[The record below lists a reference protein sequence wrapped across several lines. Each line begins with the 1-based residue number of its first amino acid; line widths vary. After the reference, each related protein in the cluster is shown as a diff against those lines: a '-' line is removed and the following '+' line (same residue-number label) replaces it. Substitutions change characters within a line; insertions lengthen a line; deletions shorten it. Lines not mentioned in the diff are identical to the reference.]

1 MKVLL
6 CTPYLETPD
15 VVSSGIGTWAR
26 NIMAYNQQTGNSI
39 DVIPVS
45 FDRHTHIEEYTV
57 RGIRRYRTGI
67 KEVGKCVIKALG
79 KIKTEKPDVIHV
91 CTSGNL
97 GFIKDLILV
106 RAARKRGIRSIVH
119 LHFGRVP
126 SIIKEKGFEYRLLRK
141 VLHTADMVVT
151 IDGKSYQALSN
162 LGYSNIAYIP
172 NPISDTFLH
181 EVREQENNTTRN
193 YKSAIFVGHVIL
205 TKGVVELVEGCS
217 KVEGLSLRIIG
228 KCANDMKERLTTL
241 ATKREDGK
249 WMKVVGEIPYSQVI
263 KEMLQADSFLFPSYT
278 EAFPNVILEA
288 MACGCPIASSN
299 VGAIPE
305 ILDCDGVTAGICY
318 PPQSA
323 KEVAQAANA
332 LYADDTYRKRL
343 AEKAK
348 EKVYSKYTTEKI
360 WPQLTNIW
368 KDVNNREIINYENI
382 RHNSDI
388 Q

>member
-26 NIMAYNQQTGNSI
+26 NIMRYNRQTGNSI
-39 DVIPVS
+39 DIVPVS

-57 RGIRRYRTGI
+57 RGLRRYRTGI
-67 KEVGKCVIKALG
+67 KEVGKSAIKALHR
-79 KIKTEKPDVIHV
+79 IKTEKPDVIHI

-97 GFIKDLILV
+97 GFIKDIILA

-126 SIIKEKGFEYRLLRK
+126 SIIEEKGFEYRLLRK
-141 VLHTADMVVT
+141 LLSTADMLVT
-151 IDGKSYQALSN
+151 IDGKSYQALSH
-162 LGYSNIAYIP
+162 LGYKNIAYIP

-181 EVREQENNTTRN
+181 EVRKQENTITRS

-217 KVEGLSLRIIG
+217 KVEGLSLKIIG
-228 KCANDMKERLTTL
+228 KCADEMKEKLTSL
-241 ATKREDGK
+241 AAKREDGK
-249 WMKVVGEIPYSQVI
+249 WMNVVGEIPYSQVI
-263 KEMLQADSFLFPSYT
+263 KEMLQADALLFPSYT

-305 ILDCDGVTAGICY
+305 MLDCNGVIAGICY
-318 PPQSA
+318 NPQSV
-323 KEVAQAANA
+323 EEITQAVNA
-332 LYADDTYRKRL
+332 LYADDTYRNQL

-348 EKVYSKYTTEKI
+348 EKVYSTYTTEKI
-360 WPQLTNIW
+360 WPQLINIW
-368 KDVNNREIINYENI
+368 ENKISLEEIIK
-382 RHNSDI
+382 
-388 Q
+388 

>member
-26 NIMAYNQQTGNSI
+26 NIMRYNRLTGNSI
-39 DVIPVS
+39 DIVPVS

-57 RGIRRYRTGI
+57 RGLRRYRTGI
-67 KEVGKCVIKALG
+67 KEVGKSAIKALRR
-79 KIKTEKPDVIHV
+79 IKTEKPDVIHI

-97 GFIKDLILV
+97 GFIKDIILA

-126 SIIKEKGFEYRLLRK
+126 SIIEEKGFEYRLLRK
-141 VLHTADMVVT
+141 LLSTADMLVT
-151 IDGKSYQALSN
+151 IDRKSYQALSH
-162 LGYSNIAYIP
+162 LGYKNIAYIP
-172 NPISDTFLH
+172 NPISDTFLL
-181 EVREQENNTTRN
+181 EVRKQENTITRS

-228 KCANDMKERLTTL
+228 KCADEMKEKLTSL
-241 ATKREDGK
+241 AAKREDGK
-249 WMKVVGEIPYSQVI
+249 WMNVVGEIPYSQVI
-263 KEMLQADSFLFPSYT
+263 KEMLQADALLFPSYT

-305 ILDCDGVTAGICY
+305 MLDCNGVIAGICY
-318 PPQSA
+318 NPQSV
-323 KEVAQAANA
+323 EEITQAVNA
-332 LYADDTYRKRL
+332 LYADDTYRNQL

-348 EKVYSKYTTEKI
+348 EKVYSTYTTEKI

-368 KDVNNREIINYENI
+368 ENKISLEEIIK
-382 RHNSDI
+382 
-388 Q
+388 

>member
-26 NIMAYNQQTGNSI
+26 NIMRYNRLTGNSI
-39 DVIPVS
+39 DIVPVS

-57 RGIRRYRTGI
+57 RGLRRYRTGI
-67 KEVGKCVIKALG
+67 KEVGKSAIKALRR
-79 KIKTEKPDVIHV
+79 IKTEKPDVIHI

-97 GFIKDLILV
+97 GFIKDIILA

-126 SIIKEKGFEYRLLRK
+126 SIIEEKGFEYRLLRK
-141 VLHTADMVVT
+141 LLSTADMLVT
-151 IDGKSYQALSN
+151 IDRKSYQALSH
-162 LGYSNIAYIP
+162 LGYKNIAYIP
-172 NPISDTFLH
+172 NPISDTFLL
-181 EVREQENNTTRN
+181 EVRKQENTITRS
-193 YKSAIFVGHVIL
+193 YKSAIFAGHVIL

-228 KCANDMKERLTTL
+228 KCADEMKEKLTSL
-241 ATKREDGK
+241 AAKREDGK
-249 WMKVVGEIPYSQVI
+249 WMNVVGEIPYSQVI
-263 KEMLQADSFLFPSYT
+263 KEMLQADALLFPSYT

-305 ILDCDGVTAGICY
+305 MLDCNGVIAGICY
-318 PPQSA
+318 NPQSV
-323 KEVAQAANA
+323 EEITQAVNA
-332 LYADDTYRKRL
+332 LYADDTYRNQL

-348 EKVYSKYTTEKI
+348 EKVYSTYTTEKI

-368 KDVNNREIINYENI
+368 ENKISLEEIIK
-382 RHNSDI
+382 
-388 Q
+388 